1 MIHYTNLSY
10 CITSELVISSSLIYF
25 LKLVNLTEILQE
37 HHQRMSK
44 KKEGRKHREKKEKH
58 EKRKHKK
65 AKKELTDEQIE
76 RTYTGLDREL
86 AEEFI
91 DNTMEPGLSIQR
103 AFSNSF
109 EQDSF

>member
-1 MIHYTNLSY
+1 MPVLFLLHYFG
-10 CITSELVISSSLIYF
+10 TSPLLLWYVSIF
-25 LKLVNLTEILQE
+25 QE
-37 HHQRMSK
+37 HYQRTSK
-44 KKEGRKHREKKEKH
+44 KKEGRKHKEKKEKH
-58 EKRKHKK
+58 EKRKPKK
-65 AKKELTDEQIE
+65 TKKELTDEQIE

>member
-1 MIHYTNLSY
+1 M
-10 CITSELVISSSLIYF
+10 F
-25 LKLVNLTEILQE
+25 LKISNITIQINNMCINKTLLSLFQE
-37 HHQRMSK
+37 HHKRRRDGKQ
-44 KKEGRKHREKKEKH
+44 KEKRGKH
-58 EKRKHKK
+58 EKRRSKK
-65 AKKELTDEQIE
+65 PKKELTDEQIE